1 MSTVLA
7 RPLRDNVIDETASMA
22 SARTGLSLPDPA
34 LIRARWSRLLHNR
47 EALTV
52 LLFAVLSPALGLVA
66 NRLLTQAVA
75 PVALGELY
83 LYMNLGLWLT
93 IPATSAFVYLMR
105 HWGIARARGAELLFA
120 RGAIRGLLLQA
131 VICLTGALAF
141 AAFGLIPLLPAL
153 VLALTIHGIGGAAA
167 QIFIA
172 IPGLERRRVLAGFL
186 GLLSQPVRL
195 IALWAGAL
203 LFLARPTGDGLLKV
217 QAVYSLLLGL
227 LAAALFLRWLKRL
240 GAIEGVS
247 GGDELTL
254 RSFATFSAPYLF
266 TAVLTQVAN
275 SAERWGLARFQDPAA
290 TALFVQGVGLS
301 TAIAGAFTQVLN
313 TYYTPIIS
321 TAAAVDPLPLRGARK
336 PVLAY
341 LVLTGLA
348 LGMMVACVAF
358 LSGPLTVVLFGPRYA
373 AVGPLLPWT
382 ACGAALF
389 AGGQALA
396 MVPFVTRDAI
406 GQNVARSIALV
417 TYSAAL
423 ILLPHVE
430 QAALVFSKLFA
441 AGNGLYLLLML
452 GVVLVQVRAH
462 RQRRAQLAGS
472 FPSAS

>member
-1 MSTVLA
+1 M
-7 RPLRDNVIDETASMA
+7 
-22 SARTGLSLPDPA
+22 PDPA
-34 LIRARWSRLLHNR
+34 LIRARWSQLLHNR

-52 LLFAVLSPALGLVA
+52 LFFAVLGPLLGLAA
-66 NRLLTQAVA
+66 NRLLTQAV
-75 PVALGELY
+75 PPLALGQLY

-93 IPATSAFVYLMR
+93 IPATSAFVYVMR
-105 HWGIARARGAELLFA
+105 HWGIARARGAELHFA
-120 RGAIRGLLLQA
+120 RGALRGLALQA
-131 VICLTGALAF
+131 VVCALGALAF
-141 AAFGLIPLLPAL
+141 AACGLVPLVPAL

-167 QIFIA
+167 QIFTA

-203 LFLARPTGDGLLKV
+203 FLLKARPTGDGLLLV
-217 QAVYSLLLGL
+217 QAGYSLLFGL
-227 LAAALFLRWLKRL
+227 LATALFLQWLKRL
-240 GAIEGVS
+240 GAAPGVA

-254 RSFATFSAPYLF
+254 RSFAAFSAPYLF
-266 TAVLTQVAN
+266 TAVLTQVAT

-290 TALFVQGVGLS
+290 TALFVQAVGLS
-301 TAIAGAFTQVLN
+301 MAIAGAFTQVLD

-321 TAAAVDPLPLRGARK
+321 TAAAADPLPLRGARK

-341 LVLTGLA
+341 LALTGLA
-348 LGMMVACVAF
+348 LGLMVVCVAF
-358 LSGPLTVVLFGPRYA
+358 LSGPLTVALFGPRYA

-389 AGGQALA
+389 AVGQALS
-396 MVPFVTRDAI
+396 MVPFVTRDPI
-406 GQNVARSIALV
+406 GQNVARSVALV

-423 ILLPHVE
+423 LLLPRVE

-441 AGNGLYLLLML
+441 AGHGLYVLFML

-462 RQRRAQLAGS
+462 RQRRAELAQQGLL
-472 FPSAS
+472 